1 MGPQAPAPMRAW
13 QLPRLGDPWDELRAV
28 ELEPPEP
35 GPGEVRIEVE
45 AADVNFADV
54 LQCQGVY
61 QVAATAPFVPGM
73 GGAGRIVARG
83 PGVELEPGQ
92 RVVGSTAVGHGA
104 YATQAILPVDGCTVV
119 PDGIDPVT
127 AAGMHVTHGTA
138 WFALHRR
145 GRLQPGETVLVL
157 AAAGG
162 VGSAAVQ
169 LAKAAGC
176 WVLAAAGG
184 PEKAAACRAIGAD
197 EVIDYDGEDLRE
209 RVLELTSGRGVDV
222 VYDPVGGD
230 YFDVARRLLAWEGRL
245 LVVGFASGR
254 IPDAPANHVLVK
266 NYSIVGVHMGGYRV
280 ADPAPFEDCYRE
292 LYALLADGRIDPWI
306 ARRVGFDELPE
317 ALRDLAER
325 RTMGRLVLVPGDGP
339 DVGHPAS

>member
-1 MGPQAPAPMRAW
+1 MRAW
-13 QLPRLGDPWDELRAV
+13 QLPTLGDPWDELIAV
-28 ELEPPEP
+28 HVEPPEP

-45 AADVNFADV
+45 AADLNFADV

-61 QVAATAPFVPGM
+61 QVRAETPFVPGM
-73 GGAGRIVARG
+73 SGAGRITTRG
-83 PGVELEPGQ
+83 PEVDLEIGQ
-92 RVVGSTAVGHGA
+92 RVVGSTSVGHGA
-104 YATQAILPVDGCTVV
+104 FATEALLPADGCTLV
-119 PDGIDPVT
+119 PDEVDGVI
-127 AAGMHVTHGTA
+127 AAGMHVTYGTA

-145 GRLQPGETVLVL
+145 GQVQAGETVLVL
-157 AAAGG
+157 AGAGG

-184 PEKAAACRAIGAD
+184 PAKAEACLAIGAD
-197 EVIDYDGEDLRE
+197 EAIDYDGEDLHA
-209 RVLELTSGRGVDV
+209 RVMELTSGRGVDI

-266 NYSIVGVHMGGYRV
+266 NYSVVGVHMGGYRSI
-280 ADPAPFEDCYRE
+280 DPTPFEDCYRE
-292 LYALLADGRIDPWI
+292 LYELLADGRIEPWI
-306 ARRVGFDELPE
+306 GETVGFDALPG
-317 ALRDLAER
+317 ALRALAER
-325 RTMGRLVLVPGDGP
+325 RTTGRVVMVPT
-339 DVGHPAS
+339 A

>member
-1 MGPQAPAPMRAW
+1 MRAW
-13 QLPRLGDPWDELRAV
+13 QLRAIGDPWDELVAV
-28 ELEPPEP
+28 DVAAPEP
-35 GPGEVRIEVE
+35 GPGEVRVAVE
-45 AADVNFADV
+45 AADLNFADV

-61 QVAATAPFVPGM
+61 QVRAPVPFVPGM
-73 GGAGRIVARG
+73 SGAGRIVACG
-83 PGVELEPGQ
+83 PGVELDIGQ
-92 RVVGSTAVGHGA
+92 RVVGSTSVGHGA
-104 YATQAILPVDGCTVV
+104 FATEALLPAEACTPIPDGVDGVV
-119 PDGIDPVT
+119 

-169 LAKAAGC
+169 LAKATGC

-184 PEKAAACRAIGAD
+184 RDKAEACRAIGAD
-197 EVIDYDGEDLRE
+197 EVIDYDGEDLHA
-209 RVLELTSGRGVDV
+209 RVMDLTSGRGVDV

-230 YFDVARRLLAWEGRL
+230 DFDVARRLLAWEGRL

-254 IPDAPANHVLVK
+254 IPEVPANHVLVK
-266 NYSIVGVHMGGYRV
+266 NYSVVGVHMGGYRAV
-280 ADPAPFEDCYRE
+280 DPSPFADCYRE
-292 LYALLADGRIDPWI
+292 LHQLLADGAIEPWI
-306 ARRVGFDELPE
+306 ADTIDFDRLPA

-325 RTMGRLVLVPGDGP
+325 RTTGRLVMVPGE
-339 DVGHPAS
+339 